1 MGVTQIQRPI
11 VESEMMAISAPSV
24 PAVRLQGTVDRAT
37 AAATAAAAAEPSDEG
52 EEKKSASEPSFWS
65 EEENSDESHH
75 DAESHTKLHSAN
87 IQRTVVESLSSFP
100 DEEDLEDDASE
111 MSKEKNDAVG
121 IGLSID
127 DIEICKRLDVEYE
140 RALEEREVGYNARYH
155 SVRQTA
161 CLSMTFMLFYL
172 CSGVVF
178 YTQYLG
184 WTFENALFFLVYT
197 ITTVGFG
204 SGNFPSNQTF
214 QLFTICYIFVGIA
227 TLTIMVAQVYQCI
240 ALETT
245 RAQHARDKAELAR
258 RGKNLLRQS
267 STFEGMTS
275 MQLGTERN
283 TLQLINEFDE
293 SQHASNPSECCLD
306 WFNIFFEKGKW
317 FFRESEFGRAVSFI
331 FPLAGLVGL
340 GACVVGPLEGWTVVE
355 SLYFSCVSLTTVGYG
370 EYVPVNKASIWFCI
384 FWLPFS
390 VGFMSIYLG
399 NIAAFYIRL
408 SDHNINRLERS
419 MRRRIKRA
427 KESAEKE
434 KQSHLDNAS
443 RVQTIDMGSDDAP
456 NIAQKKSSQM
466 GFESI
471 KFSDD
476 PLLFENNQAD
486 SDEFHSDRRRQ
497 RILERTTQAHGK
509 KMQTMRD
516 ILSAVKAS
524 NPINLDDD
532 ENSTEFQISNLRSTE
547 VMDQS
552 NLRRRKAGM
561 MKPSFALRAIVQ
573 ERFAEI
579 IATDIAGSKSTIEIK
594 GNTMSVT
601 IEALKEAA
609 EKWLV
614 PRRARKA
621 FRAVAFEA
629 LLFVGEYGLVTRGAD
644 ALFDLSAFE
653 FHGIFGPLVA
663 AMGDADTMEGWMNG
677 TDVLADVDLR
687 RDGTRPGM
695 ADNTGNTVEG
705 EHLSS
710 FQVGLTQISPESFA
724 IT

>member
-37 AAATAAAAAEPSDEG
+37 AAAAAAAAEPSDEG

-87 IQRTVVESLSSFP
+87 IQRTVLESLSSFP

-306 WFNIFFEKGKW
+306 WFNIF
-317 FFRESEFGRAVSFI
+317 
-331 FPLAGLVGL
+331 
-340 GACVVGPLEGWTVVE
+340 LE
-355 SLYFSCVSLTTVGYG
+355 L
-370 EYVPVNKASIWFCI
+370 
-384 FWLPFS
+384 
-390 VGFMSIYLG
+390 
-399 NIAAFYIRL
+399 
-408 SDHNINRLERS
+408 
-419 MRRRIKRA
+419 
-427 KESAEKE
+427 
-434 KQSHLDNAS
+434 
-443 RVQTIDMGSDDAP
+443 
-456 NIAQKKSSQM
+456 
-466 GFESI
+466 
-471 KFSDD
+471 
-476 PLLFENNQAD
+476 
-486 SDEFHSDRRRQ
+486 
-497 RILERTTQAHGK
+497 
-509 KMQTMRD
+509 
-516 ILSAVKAS
+516 
-524 NPINLDDD
+524 
-532 ENSTEFQISNLRSTE
+532 
-547 VMDQS
+547 
-552 NLRRRKAGM
+552 
-561 MKPSFALRAIVQ
+561 
-573 ERFAEI
+573 
-579 IATDIAGSKSTIEIK
+579 
-594 GNTMSVT
+594 
-601 IEALKEAA
+601 
-609 EKWLV
+609 
-614 PRRARKA
+614 
-621 FRAVAFEA
+621 
-629 LLFVGEYGLVTRGAD
+629 
-644 ALFDLSAFE
+644 
-653 FHGIFGPLVA
+653 
-663 AMGDADTMEGWMNG
+663 
-677 TDVLADVDLR
+677 
-687 RDGTRPGM
+687 
-695 ADNTGNTVEG
+695 
-705 EHLSS
+705 
-710 FQVGLTQISPESFA
+710 
-724 IT
+724 